1 MRRKQPSIPS
11 PPNPPPKKKKL
22 QNTERTRKE
31 HSQITRLLTKSP
43 EEIEDPPLIMKIM
56 NAKKKLIGTSKPNFL
71 LPK

>member
-43 EEIEDPPLIMKIM
+43 EEIEDPTLIMKIM
-56 NAKKKLIGTSKPNFL
+56 NDKKKLIGTSKPNFL